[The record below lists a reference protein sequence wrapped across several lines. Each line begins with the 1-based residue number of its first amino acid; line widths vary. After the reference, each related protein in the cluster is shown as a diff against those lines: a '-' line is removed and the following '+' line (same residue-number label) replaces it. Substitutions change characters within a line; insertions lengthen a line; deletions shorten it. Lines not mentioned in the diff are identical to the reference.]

1 MAIHLSWAHKD
12 GKCVTAIVHREA
24 LLTDLPVDSGQ
35 RRLSQGEEGQW
46 FDWVR
51 SRAAAT
57 RLDQNF
63 FVDYVADLW
72 RQTEEW
78 QDGLF
83 APGGGH
89 RSGLGDGTP
98 SSHHLNGRVAV
109 CAAGSEVEAWM
120 IGIV

>member
-1 MAIHLSWAHKD
+1 MAIHLAWAHKD
-12 GKCVTAIVHREA
+12 GKCVAAIVHQEA

-35 RRLSQGEEGQW
+35 RRLSQGAEGQW
-46 FDWVR
+46 SGWVR
-51 SRAAAT
+51 LCTAANW
-57 RLDQNF
+57 LDQNF

-78 QDGLF
+78 QDGLL

-89 RSGLGDGTP
+89 LSGFGDGTP

-109 CAAGSEVEAWM
+109 CAAGCEVEA
-120 IGIV
+120 